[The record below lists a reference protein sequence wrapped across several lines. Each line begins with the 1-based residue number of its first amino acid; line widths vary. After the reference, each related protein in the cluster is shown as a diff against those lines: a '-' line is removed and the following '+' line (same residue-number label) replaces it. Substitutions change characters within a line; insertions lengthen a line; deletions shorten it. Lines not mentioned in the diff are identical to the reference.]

1 MQDKQ
6 PDKNES
12 AGKEADQ
19 NTENQDVQ
27 NQDDSQEAGQKIG
40 LKSRKTGKN
49 GEGADA
55 DWKKVES
62 IMSAAKDA
70 YDSGRS
76 GFKDVVESL
85 IATLQDLLASED
97 GSSDLGGLYG
107 GPQMDIPAGPDE
119 QPEGEVPAEE
129 KQ

>member
-1 MQDKQ
+1 MQK
-6 PDKNES
+6 PNEKESVDKN
-12 AGKEADQ
+12 ADEEIKNQ
-19 NTENQDVQ
+19 DQENQD
-27 NQDDSQEAGQKIG
+27 DTQETETKIG
-40 LKSRKTGKN
+40 LKNQKSEKG
-49 GEGADA
+49 DD

-62 IMSAAKDA
+62 IVGAAKDA
-70 YDSGRS
+70 YESGRS

-119 QPEGEVPAEE
+119 QPEGEAPAEE